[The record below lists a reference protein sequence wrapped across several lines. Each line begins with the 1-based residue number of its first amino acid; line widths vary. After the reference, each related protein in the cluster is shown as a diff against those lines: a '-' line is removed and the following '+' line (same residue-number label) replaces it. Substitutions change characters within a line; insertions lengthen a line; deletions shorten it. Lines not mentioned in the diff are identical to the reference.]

1 MMLREL
7 CCDPQ
12 IFVKGNVKLQWQVCL
27 DACRAAACDRHV
39 SLMWTLSLQATPFAA
54 VSMYV
59 CILSICYWSE
69 GGGSLGSSSPSR
81 KWQRRQLN
89 LCSVP
94 PSLPPPSLTT
104 PPLLYWR
111 VWGQSPMN
119 LNDPLET
126 SRCNST
132 IYSANTKGCNW
143 PFETRPRKSVNSKQL
158 CGPPTIVLLWVSGR
172 QWRSH
177 AQWSTRIISGSWMS
191 TMRPTRLSA
200 ILVHGLSKD
209 RARVIQQPGLQINNQ
224 VMSPTFTVHLF
235 RCKAQSILHWLVS
248 MWYKVP
254 TSPAQTQNKQKA
266 ETFCWGKSSN
276 IVATF
281 ILSENPIERR
291 KFSV

>member
-1 MMLREL
+1 MAGLPGRL
-7 CCDPQ
+7 PGRC
-12 IFVKGNVKLQWQVCL
+12 LWQTRVIDVDVVSAGYTVCR
-27 DACRAAACDRHV
+27 CEHV
-39 SLMWTLSLQATPFAA
+39 CVHPVHLLLKRR
-54 VSMYV
+54 
-59 CILSICYWSE
+59 
-69 GGGSLGSSSPSR
+69 GGSLGSSSPSR

-224 VMSPTFTVHLF
+224 VMSPTLTVHLF
-235 RCKAQSILHWLVS
+235 RCKAQSILHWLVL

-281 ILSENPIERR
+281 ILSENPIEGA
-291 KFSV
+291 KEVFSIIPDY